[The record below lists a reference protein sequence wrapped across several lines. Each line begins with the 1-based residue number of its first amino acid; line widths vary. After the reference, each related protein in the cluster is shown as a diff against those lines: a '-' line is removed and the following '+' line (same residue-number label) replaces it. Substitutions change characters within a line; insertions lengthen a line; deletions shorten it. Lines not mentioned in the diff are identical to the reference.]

1 MPPAVGGPYWV
12 GSLCNL
18 GSLCDEKH
26 VVFECSALQGLRD
39 EYASLFSDVCTM
51 KQFLWQDDLVSVAKF
66 IHACLDK
73 MFSCETACPMTARH
87 LISLMWLE
95 EM

>member
-1 MPPAVGGPYWV
+1 MGCNQGVRQSQVHPASAPP
-12 GSLCNL
+12 
-18 GSLCDEKH
+18 
-26 VVFECSALQGLRD
+26 
-39 EYASLFSDVCTM
+39 ASLFSDVCAM
-51 KQFLWQDDLVSVAKF
+51 KQFLWPDDLVSVAKF

-73 MFSCETACPMTARH
+73 MFSCATGFKLATSCPMTARH